1 MSTNV
6 IVVAPSDSTEVF
18 CAVCSHAQ
26 DAHDHIGTR
35 YCSATAEGGFERG
48 CVCVGVR
55 ATAAHA
61 G

>member
-6 IVVAPSDSTEVF
+6 IVVAPSDSTEVT

-26 DAHDHIGTR
+26 DAHDHIGIR
-35 YCSATAEGGFERG
+35 YCSATAEGGFDRG
-48 CVCVGVR
+48 CVCIGVT
-55 ATAAHA
+55 ATPAAA